1 MGHNRRDFIKRT
13 GLVAA
18 GSFLAPS
25 FINSLSER
33 SIDFTGK
40 RLVVI
45 QLSGG
50 NDGLNTIVPYNND
63 IYYKSR
69 PQISIAKNEV
79 IRLNDE
85 LGMNPALTALKSL
98 FDDGLVSL
106 INSVG
111 YPNPDR
117 SHFRSMDI
125 WHTAS
130 NADEYWK
137 TGWLGRYLDAEC
149 VNCESLHKAI
159 EVNPTLDLAMKGERL
174 KGLAMED
181 PRKLL
186 RDINGGHNRSIAKLN
201 SGHEH
206 EENSVE
212 YLYKTLVESVNSADY
227 IGEKVKLYK
236 SKVTYPQGRF
246 ANNLKT
252 IAEMINSGLET
263 SVYYSQLGGFDTHAQ
278 QKQKQSR
285 LLKGYADGVAAFV
298 KDLKANGTLKDT
310 LILTFSE
317 FGRRVGQ
324 NASAGTDHGTAN
336 NLFVIG
342 EQVQSGIYNAAPDL
356 TDLDNGDLK
365 YQIDFR
371 NVYATVLDKWLGADS
386 QQILRQEFSTL
397 PFLKV

>member
-13 GLVAA
+13 GLIAA

-25 FINSLSER
+25 FINALTNQ
-33 SIDFTGK
+33 SIDFAGK

-63 IYYKSR
+63 IYYQAR
-69 PQISIAKNEV
+69 PLINIAQNEV
-79 IRLNDE
+79 LKLNDE
-85 LGMNPALTALKSL
+85 LGMNPALGALKSL
-98 FDDGLVSL
+98 FDNGLVSL
-106 INSVG
+106 INNVG

-130 NADEYWK
+130 NSDEYWK

-149 VNCESLHKAI
+149 GNCESLHKAI
-159 EVNPTLDLAMKGERL
+159 EVNPTLDLAMKGENF

-186 RDINGGHNRSIAKLN
+186 RDINGGHNRSIARQNKDD
-201 SGHEH
+201 GH
-206 EENSVE
+206 EENSVD

-227 IGEKVKLYK
+227 ISEKVKLYK
-236 SKVTYPQGRF
+236 SNVTYPQGRF

-278 QKQKQSR
+278 QKPKQTR

-317 FGRRVGQ
+317 FGRRVSQ
-324 NASAGTDHGTAN
+324 NASGGTDHGTAN

-342 EQVQSGIYNAAPDL
+342 DQVKAGVFNAAPDL
-356 TDLDNGDLK
+356 IDLDNGDLK
-365 YQIDFR
+365 FDIDFR
-371 NVYATVLDKWLGADS
+371 NIYATLLDGWLGADS
-386 QQILRQEFSTL
+386 GKILRQDFLTL

>member
-50 NDGLNTIVPYNND
+50 NDGLNTIVPYYND

-149 VNCESLHKAI
+149 INCESLHKAI

-201 SGHEH
+201 SDHAH

-236 SKVTYPQGRF
+236 SKVSYPQGRF

-342 EQVQSGIYNAAPDL
+342 EQVKAGVYNAAPDL

-371 NVYATVLDKWLGADS
+371 NVYATVLDKWLGANS
-386 QQILRQEFSTL
+386 EQILKQKFSGL